1 MDFRFAAH
9 DPRTGE
15 FLRIM
20 PRPVSVQIGDTFGT
34 RGTLVLSYA
43 GSPEIET
50 FLEVRAQVSFGGEWE
65 QVGPALLRLGGSHED
80 TDASGMRT
88 VEFVSREWVLG
99 KARVGE
105 GELPLVDGKRPFYQA
120 SPGEIMRSLLLEA
133 QDRGAAQGIELGPFD
148 AATDSAGTAWS
159 KVATIYYSPG
169 LPIASVLENLVDQ
182 GMCDYRMNGRTLE
195 LFEPDTAMGRDL
207 TVGDPVRIHGAVTE
221 APVTYTLEDLTTS
234 ALLIGEEGFQVEVAN
249 PSAPRDY
256 GELEVTIEQGGVNS
270 EATARTMIDAEL
282 QRGSREIRE
291 ITRSQAA
298 AHARYLP
305 FRDYRVGD
313 YVEALDNGRWERYRV
328 REVQIVRDGDGW
340 TVHTVLNDRL
350 QELLLK
356 LAKRTSGIVN
366 GSKGSGGDGTPPAP
380 APRPGLEPAA
390 PQGLVVDQQV
400 YIDGAGDARG
410 IVTAGWGAVTE
421 STRGQRIDLAGYELW
436 RRDNETHAPW
446 RMVARTDGD
455 TGATDAPVWL
465 TRSDGSAA
473 QYQWRVRAVAQQ
485 SGREGAW
492 SEPVTL
498 TMTQDTT
505 PPPLPSAPV
514 VSTGFRI
521 VSAEWDGLTADGTEM
536 PSDFARVRVYTG
548 TTESMSDAR
557 QVGSIL
563 YPGTWNSETM
573 PAGVQVWVAFTAVD
587 RVGNESAMTAAVPVT
602 PQALVDEESIS
613 AQVEQIGEDIAAA
626 ASEAAQ
632 DLDVLDGKLTTAQQ
646 ELATVG
652 ENVGQLET
660 DLAAESDAREQLAS
674 DVQGTFSELDT
685 RLDSFGDDEALSG
698 LRAELQAAR
707 DTADS
712 ASAAASAADQAAS
725 AASQAALEA
734 AGIAASKGRVII
746 QSAEPTG
753 EDRNAANIWIK
764 PVDDDPETEV
774 EERAVTYV
782 YLEQSDE
789 WIPTTSDE
797 LAQAAQNALDA
808 REAAQQAQQRA
819 ETAIS
824 NAATAHAAAEAAQ
837 RTADDATLDAR
848 EAHNEAVEA
857 ARRIEEARGSLVNLT
872 PWGGMENP
880 ATGGRDQ
887 GPAGWN
893 QHYDSEGAAP
903 GFNAY
908 LETVVSEGQAANP
921 GMNELGDSPIRPGHT
936 YRLTFWVWTNAV
948 SDNLPV
954 GYFPIWR
961 MPDGSSFNGEWGDGY
976 KPSGRAGRVGN
987 VTADPF
993 VSGQWRKVV
1002 EDFTPP
1008 SRDGVTAIGWIP
1020 RMHRWEA
1027 GSTAH
1032 GADGS
1037 AAVGDIWRFTGIR
1050 LEDVTDLLAAEAAA
1064 KEAKD
1069 RADEAYS
1076 EAASKATPAEV
1087 QAAADAAEDA
1097 AKQAASLDATAKAA
1111 QAKADALSGAAVT
1124 AQEKADA
1131 AKAQAVAD
1139 AAQDASAKANQA
1151 LQDALAALAAA
1162 RGEIT
1167 AEIRAS
1173 ANGKNSITI
1182 SSSAPSGSG
1191 VVTGDTW
1198 WRVDSRGDIFGQW
1211 VWNGSNWGA
1220 REIRSEVIANLDVH
1234 KLIGTS
1240 GEFETFFAEN
1250 FTAND
1255 AVIEKLWADQLA
1267 AKAIATTRL
1276 AVAPGNLLPD
1286 PYFSEPEMWN
1296 GAGREVVVDTAV
1308 PGGSAFELTRSSSLT
1323 GSYYGGLGHK
1333 VLSVEGGAK
1342 YRLRVM
1348 ARFEDDSIPQLLVYF
1363 RMPRRGQGD
1372 ASYSIRLNRTAEAT
1386 GQYGYLETEW
1396 TANSAIE
1403 GLGTVGFFI
1412 PGGSGASS
1420 VRVAAPEL
1428 VRKAGAVLIEDGAVG
1443 ADQIRADEVGAEV
1456 GRFVEAEVGNLKAT
1470 TGTVGSA
1477 VIEKLWADG
1486 LVAKTGTFG
1495 QLTVGNE
1502 NLAPPI
1508 LRDTDQWDL
1517 YSGDASISVSSLSST
1532 GYALRLEPHSGGASI
1547 YGPMFDVEPGDEYR
1561 FTWKGGRAGSQA
1573 TAGRW
1578 YLGLRGYDDAGNVT
1592 NYGPYAAN
1600 GITGF
1605 NWGTEFDQTV
1615 TIPAGVHRTRIVFL
1629 IQNITDPGTN
1639 AHTTFYD
1646 LRVVKKAGAVHI
1658 ADGAVTADKVRASAI
1673 TAGKIAANAVT
1684 AGKIAAN
1691 AVRADEIAAGA
1702 IDGKIITGA
1711 TVRTAASGARVQLN
1725 TLGIRAYDASGGT
1738 TFSVHSQ
1745 TGAVFARG
1753 DFEQRNSYGSVT
1765 LGPQP
1770 YSSSTSSPGLA
1781 FDVPGQSWWGPGG
1794 VFARNDPGTG
1804 FPETRLQGFVAGESD
1819 GSSVNLAAG
1828 NTSTGSSTYLRRG
1841 YTGGGEAGIW
1851 LTPTRQTFVVGENIY
1866 VDSEST
1872 SGQVM
1877 IRKRNTAGSST
1888 GAFIRVDRDGASM
1901 YAADGNSVRVHNHD
1915 TIMNGIIGRYITG
1928 PSSSML
1934 VGNGGVIGVEG
1945 SSRRWKTSI
1954 DTVDA
1959 GEYEDG
1965 LLSVDY
1971 SSWLSRED
1979 VEKADAY
1986 RKWRDENPMCPT
1998 LPEYAYVDEEPV
2010 RQFGVIAEQLDEAG
2024 VPGIVG
2030 YDEEG
2035 LPATVDRANI
2045 GVALVPIVKR
2055 LRDRVAELEAR
2066 IGELDG

>member
-88 VEFVSREWVLG
+88 IEFVSREWVLG

-133 QDRGAAQGIELGPFD
+133 QDRGAAQGIELGAFD

-221 APVTYTLEDLTTS
+221 APVAYTLEDLTTS

-298 AHARYLP
+298 AHARHLP

-328 REVQIVRDGDGW
+328 CEVQIVRDGDGW

-410 IVTAGWGAVTE
+410 LVTAGWGEVTE

-446 RMVARTDGD
+446 RMVARTDSD
-455 TGATDAPVWL
+455 TEATDAPVWL

-473 QYQWRVRAVAQQ
+473 EYQWRVRAVAQQ

-587 RVGNESAMTAAVPVT
+587 RVGNESAMTAAVSVT

-613 AQVEQIGEDIAAA
+613 AEVERIGDDIDAAA
-626 ASEAAQ
+626 AEAAQ
-632 DLDVLDGKLTTAQQ
+632 ELGVLDGKLTTAQQ
-646 ELATVG
+646 ELVVVG

-674 DVQGTFSELDT
+674 DVQSTFTELDT
-685 RLDSFGDDEALSG
+685 RLDSFGDDEALAG

-707 DTADS
+707 STADS

-746 QSAEPTG
+746 QDAEPTG
-753 EDRNAANIWIK
+753 ADRNAANIWIK
-764 PVDDDPETEV
+764 PVEDDPETEV

-782 YLEQSDE
+782 YLEASDE

-808 REAAQQAQQRA
+808 REAAAQAQQRA

-824 NAATAHAAAEAAQ
+824 NAASAQAAAEAAQ
-837 RTADDATLDAR
+837 QTADDATLDAR
-848 EAHNEAVEA
+848 EAHNEAVAAQEA
-857 ARRIEEARGSLVNLT
+857 ADEAAARAENLVADGGFEFGGDAWELNRGSVVTVGDPPREGSRVLRST
-872 PWGGMENP
+872 PITS
-880 ATGGRDQ
+880 TGGEFSIATPRVA
-887 GPAGWN
+887 GPLSSRAIT
-893 QHYDSEGAAP
+893 AVP
-903 GFNAY
+903 GERYALDFDMR
-908 LETVVSEGQAANP
+908 VVSG
-921 GMNELGDSPIRPGHT
+921 
-936 YRLTFWVWTNAV
+936 
-948 SDNLPV
+948 
-954 GYFPIWR
+954 
-961 MPDGSSFNGEWGDGY
+961 
-976 KPSGRAGRVGN
+976 
-987 VTADPF
+987 TADPSAYVGGRGYF
-993 VSGQWRKVV
+993 TGPDNNNAWPSFTISPAEATPGEWVHVSGAWTIREGDTQTGAHLWGR
-1002 EDFTPP
+1002 
-1008 SRDGVTAIGWIP
+1008 GV
-1020 RMHRWEA
+1020 
-1027 GSTAH
+1027 
-1032 GADGS
+1032 
-1037 AAVGDIWRFTGIR
+1037 
-1050 LEDVTDLLAAEAAA
+1050 VTDLVVEYDNVRLRNVTEAYALEQAAEAAQQ
-1064 KEAKD
+1064 

-1076 EAASKATPAEV
+1076 EAASKLDESQV
-1087 QAAADAAEDA
+1087 DA
-1097 AKQAASLDATAKAA
+1097 K
-1111 QAKADALSGAAVT
+1111 
-1124 AQEKADA
+1124 
-1131 AKAQAVAD
+1131 
-1139 AAQDASAKANQA
+1139 
-1151 LQDALAALAAA
+1151 
-1162 RGEIT
+1162 IT
-1167 AEIRAS
+1167 AS

-1182 SSSAPSGSG
+1182 SGSEPSGDG
-1191 VVTGDTW
+1191 V
-1198 WRVDSRGDIFGQW
+1198 RPGDIWWVRDGNSDIYGQW
-1211 VWNGSNWGA
+1211 TWTGSSWVA
-1220 REIRSEVIANLDVH
+1220 RQVRSEVIANLDVH
-1234 KLIGTS
+1234 KLQVT
-1240 GEFETFFAEN
+1240 GEAEM
-1250 FTAND
+1250 D
-1255 AVIEKLWADQLA
+1255 SAVIEKLWVDGIEAKTITA
-1267 AKAIATTRL
+1267 ASLT
-1276 AVAPGNLLPD
+1276 VAPGNLIPNGTFERGEEGWRLTSSSVVEVSD
-1286 PYFSEPEMWN
+1286 PP
-1296 GAGREVVVDTAV
+1296 A
-1308 PGGSAFELTRSSSLT
+1308 GGS
-1323 GSYYGGLGHK
+1323 K
-1333 VLSVEGGAK
+1333 VLRTDPKSGSGQHSWGYPLVGGPHVLAGLEGIDVQPGDQF
-1342 YRLRVM
+1342 RLT
-1348 ARFEDDSIPQLLVYF
+1348 A
-1363 RMPRRGQGD
+1363 
-1372 ASYSIRLNRTAEAT
+1372 SIRLVSGTVSSGSFGIR
-1386 GQYGYLETEW
+1386 GC
-1396 TANSAIE
+1396 NSAGTGDRTWPFNARASAAQLSTGEWVDIE
-1403 GLGTVGFFI
+1403 GTFFME
-1412 PGGSGASS
+1412 PGRDKFGIQTFGSGDITDA
-1420 VRVAAPEL
+1420 VFEYDDIRM
-1428 VRKAGAVLIEDGAVG
+1428 VRKVGAVTIENGAIG

-1456 GRFVEAEVGNLKAT
+1456 GEFVEAEVGNLKAT
-1470 TGTVGSA
+1470 KGTVGEA
-1477 VIEKLWADG
+1477 VIDKIWADG
-1486 LVAKTGTFG
+1486 IAAKAATFG
-1495 QLTVGNE
+1495 RVTVGSG
-1502 NLAPPI
+1502 NLLPDLGAAI
-1508 LRDTDQWDL
+1508 AADTHHELGYW
-1517 YSGDASISVSSLSST
+1517 GNFGIRTNDASFWAQGASTQYLEVPIVLKKGVRYRFEVNARTDSAGSIFHWQLVQGTMDAPSGNTAVLDDPAGMATASYAAMSGARIPGGAFAPFWAEGTAPEDMIVWSRFHANYGQGASST
-1532 GYALRLEPHSGGASI
+1532 YSWFQNPTIR
-1547 YGPMFDVEPGDEYR
+1547 PM
-1561 FTWKGGRAGSQA
+1561 T
-1573 TAGRW
+1573 
-1578 YLGLRGYDDAGNVT
+1578 
-1592 NYGPYAAN
+1592 
-1600 GITGF
+1600 
-1605 NWGTEFDQTV
+1605 
-1615 TIPAGVHRTRIVFL
+1615 
-1629 IQNITDPGTN
+1629 
-1639 AHTTFYD
+1639 
-1646 LRVVKKAGAVHI
+1646 GAVLI
-1658 ADGAVTADKVRASAI
+1658 EDGAVTAAKVRANAI
-1673 TAGKIAANAVT
+1673 TAGKIATGAVT

-1711 TVRTAASGARVQLN
+1711 TVRTVASGARVQLN
-1725 TLGIRAYDASGGT
+1725 TLGIRAYDAAGAT

-1877 IRKRNTAGSST
+1877 IRKRNTAGSAT
-1888 GAFIRVDRDGASM
+1888 GAFIRVDRDGAVM
-1901 YAADGNSVRVHNHD
+1901 YSSAGNSVRVHNHD

-1965 LLSVDY
+1965 LLSIDY

-2035 LPATVDRANI
+2035 LPATVNRANI

>member
-221 APVTYTLEDLTTS
+221 APVAYTLEDLTTS

-880 ATGGRDQ
+880 RVGGDPQ
-887 GPAGWN
+887 APAGWN
-893 QHYDSEGAAP
+893 QHYDPEGAAP

-908 LETVVSEGQAANP
+908 VETVVDDGQAANV
-921 GMNELGDSPIRPGHT
+921 GMNELGDSPVRPGHT

-948 SDNLPV
+948 SDNLGI

-961 MPDGSSFNGEWGDGY
+961 MPDGSSLNTEWGSGFR
-976 KPSGRAGRVGN
+976 PSGRSGASGN

-1027 GSTAH
+1027 GSTSH

-1139 AAQDASAKANQA
+1139 AAADASAKANQA
-1151 LQDALAALAAA
+1151 LQDALAALATA

-1182 SSSAPSGSG
+1182 STSNPSGSG
-1191 VVTGDTW
+1191 VVAGDTW
-1198 WRVDSRGDIFGQW
+1198 WRVDSSGQIFGQW
-1211 VWNGSNWGA
+1211 RWTGNSWTPA
-1220 REIRSEVIANLDVH
+1220 TIRSEVIANLDVH

-1240 GEFETFFAEN
+1240 GEFEMFFAEN

-1255 AVIEKLWADQLA
+1255 AVVEKLWADQLA

-1333 VLSVEGGAK
+1333 VLSIEGGAK

-1363 RMPRRGQGD
+1363 RMSRRGQGD
-1372 ASYSIRLNRTAEAT
+1372 ASYAVRLDRTAAAT
-1386 GQYGYLETEW
+1386 GQYAYLETEW
-1396 TANSAIE
+1396 HANNDIE
-1403 GLGTVGFFI
+1403 GMGTVGFFI
-1412 PGGSGASS
+1412 PGGSGSAK

-1456 GRFVEAEVGNLKAT
+1456 GRFVEAEVGRLKAT

-1495 QLTVGNE
+1495 RLTVGNE

-1508 LRDTDQWDL
+1508 LPGSDQWDMNGGRAL
-1517 YSGDASISVSSLSST
+1517 IYSLPGRSST
-1532 GYALRLEPHSGGASI
+1532 DYALRLEPHDGDASI

-1561 FTWKGGRAGSQA
+1561 FTWKGGRSGSEA
-1573 TAGRW
+1573 SAGRW
-1578 YLGLRGYDDAGNVT
+1578 YMGLRTYDENGGLVT
-1592 NYGPYAAN
+1592 YGPYADN
-1600 GITGF
+1600 GVNGF
-1605 NWGTEFDQTV
+1605 NWDTEFDGTV
-1615 TIPAGVHRTRIVFL
+1615 TVPTGARQARIVFL
-1629 IQNITDPGTN
+1629 ILSVTNPGTSS
-1639 AHTTFYD
+1639 HTTIYD
-1646 LRVVKKAGAVHI
+1646 LRAVKKAGAVHI
-1658 ADGAVTADKVRASAI
+1658 ADGAVTADKVRANAI
-1673 TAGKIAANAVT
+1673 TAGKIAANAIT

-1725 TLGIRAYDASGGT
+1725 TNGLYAYNASGSLT
-1738 TFSVHSQ
+1738 SSISAQ
-1745 TGAVFARG
+1745 TGAVDLTG
-1753 DFEQRNSYGSVT
+1753 NITQRNSYGSAIF
-1765 LGPQP
+1765 GPQP
-1770 YSSSTSSPGLA
+1770 YSSSTASPGLS
-1781 FDVPGQSWWGPGG
+1781 FNVPGYNWWGPGG
-1794 VFARNDPGTG
+1794 LYARDDGSSG
-1804 FPETRLQGFVAGESD
+1804 FPATRMQGFVNGETD
-1819 GSSVNLAAG
+1819 GSSMSLAPGGTTTTA
-1828 NTSTGSSTYLRRG
+1828 STYFRRG
-1841 YTGGGEAGIW
+1841 YTSGQMAILSFESNRRVFLESDAA
-1851 LTPTRQTFVVGENIY
+1851 NIY
-1866 VDSEST
+1866 VRSRNSN
-1872 SGQVM
+1872 
-1877 IRKRNTAGSST
+1877 NTATNSGLILYSNGEAELSGLNGNRVRANSSGIT
-1888 GAFIRVDRDGASM
+1888 
-1901 YAADGNSVRVHNHD
+1901 
-1915 TIMNGIIGRYITG
+1915 MNGVIGRTITG
-1928 PSSSML
+1928 PMSQVV
-1934 VGNGGVIGVEG
+1934 VGNGGIIGVDG

-1954 DTVDA
+1954 EHVDPA
-1959 GEYEDG
+1959 TYEDG
-1965 LLSVDY
+1965 LLEIDY
-1971 SSWLSRED
+1971 ASWLSRDD
-1979 VEKADAY
+1979 VRLAAELKA
-1986 RKWRDENPMCPT
+1986 WRAENPMCPT
-1998 LPEYAYVDEEPV
+1998 PPEYGYVDEEPI
-2010 RQFGVIAEQLDEAG
+2010 RQYGVIAEEAHATG
-2024 VPGIVG
+2024 VPGLVG
-2030 YDEEG
+2030 YGEDGEPE
-2035 LPATVDRANI
+2035 TVNRANFGI
-2045 GVALVPIVKR
+2045 ALIPIVKR